1 MRISENEIIIPAI
14 YKSIQHLGKEF
25 NYFVVSNENNKY
37 GIIDF
42 LNQTVVAMN
51 YDSYEQLS
59 DRSFVLKNSIGSHI
73 FNAETG
79 VLFDVVYDSIDTA
92 KPNYVVNKVTTATYD
107 KTKYVID
114 TNSGYKLFRLP
125 YFDDDIT
132 SFYKDLFVYKSDGK
146 YGLMDYKGRIII
158 EPKFDKVTIDE
169 PELANYIKRIDSL

>member
-1 MRISENEIIIPAI
+1 
-14 YKSIQHLGKEF
+14 
-25 NYFVVSNENNKY
+25 
-37 GIIDF
+37 
-42 LNQTVVAMN
+42 MN